1 MMLRLMLIIEFI
13 FGCKNEA
20 VNRMTSAYLIK
31 KGTTMKLFTIV
42 ISNNTSE
49 AKTNQQRH
57 YEKNKEKYLDKS
69 KQYYEEN
76 KKL

>member
-1 MMLRLMLIIEFI
+1 
-13 FGCKNEA
+13 
-20 VNRMTSAYLIK
+20 
-31 KGTTMKLFTIV
+31 MKLFTIV

-49 AKTNQQRH
+49 TKTNQQRH
-57 YEKNKEKYLDKS
+57 YGKNKKKYLDKS

>member
-1 MMLRLMLIIEFI
+1 
-13 FGCKNEA
+13 
-20 VNRMTSAYLIK
+20 MTRAYLIK

>member
-1 MMLRLMLIIEFI
+1 
-13 FGCKNEA
+13 
-20 VNRMTSAYLIK
+20 
-31 KGTTMKLFTIV
+31 MKLFTIV

-57 YEKNKEKYLDKS
+57 YEQNKEKYLDKS